1 MESSQTQTQAV
12 REKAI
17 ELGFDLVGFARAERF
32 EPERALILED
42 LARGHM
48 EGMAWITADR
58 IKLAC
63 EPEALLPGAR
73 TIVGLGT
80 SYGQSGAH
88 PPTSSRAGGLRG
100 RVARYAWGRD
110 YHDVVGRR
118 LRELAAAIVH
128 VAGVGTHCRVFV
140 DTGPLVERAAAERA
154 GLGFVGKNTCLLTGR
169 YGSYVVLSAVVTTA
183 ALEPDP
189 FVARDCGSCRACL
202 DACPTGALVEQGQL
216 DARRCISSLTIEHR
230 GFIPAELRSLMGDW
244 VFGCDVCQE
253 VCPWNRARSRA
264 HHPELSSEA
273 GAGESLDLIELIEMD
288 DATFR
293 ARFRGTPLMRA
304 KRGGLLRNAVIALGN
319 KGDRSAIPALT
330 MALEDADPLV
340 RGHAAWAL
348 SRIADLPGE
357 TVITIQRAIAVEQ
370 NEDVRWELEDA
381 LSLWAKRSV

>member
-1 MESSQTQTQAV
+1 
-12 REKAI
+12 
-17 ELGFDLVGFARAERF
+17 
-32 EPERALILED
+32 
-42 LARGHM
+42 
-48 EGMAWITADR
+48 
-58 IKLAC
+58 
-63 EPEALLPGAR
+63 
-73 TIVGLGT
+73 
-80 SYGQSGAH
+80 
-88 PPTSSRAGGLRG
+88 
-100 RVARYAWGRD
+100 
-110 YHDVVGRR
+110 
-118 LRELAAAIVH
+118 
-128 VAGVGTHCRVFV
+128 
-140 DTGPLVERAAAERA
+140 
-154 GLGFVGKNTCLLTGR
+154 
-169 YGSYVVLSAVVTTA
+169 
-183 ALEPDP
+183 
-189 FVARDCGSCRACL
+189 
-202 DACPTGALVEQGQL
+202 VEQGQL
-216 DARRCISSLTIEHR
+216 DARRCISYLTIEHR